1 MAYVIEQAD
10 KRITTLSIESKLL
23 QQKIMLVTEEITQHS
38 VTEYQGQLMYL
49 MSKCKSGDIIT
60 MYINTPG
67 GSVYD
72 GLGLYDLMQYAKKK
86 NIIIRTV
93 NIGKACSMGSI
104 LLMAGSKGYRE
115 SLPNCAIMIHEISTM
130 DYGKTSELK
139 DQMKELDR
147 LQKIVNNIISEC
159 SDPKLIE
166 LSERKDLWLDANEA
180 LEYKIIDKI
189 IK

>member
-1 MAYVIEQAD
+1 MELLLLHRFCRKYFEE
-10 KRITTLSIESKLL
+10 KSIENVEF
-23 QQKIMLVTEEITQHS
+23 IFP
-38 VTEYQGQLMYL
+38 EYKSENETVDDMYL